1 MEVRE
6 ITISDYQAVL
16 SLWRGCQGIG
26 LHSDVDCEYG
36 IGLYLARNPGLSF
49 VATERGRIVGAV
61 LCGQDGRRGYLH
73 HLAVA
78 ENYRRCGI
86 GTALVDNVLGQ
97 LRQKGIS
104 KCNGFVLEGN
114 IDALAFWQSIG
125 WAERDDLKVVSKNII
140 L

>member
-6 ITISDYQAVL
+6 ITISNYQAVH
-16 SLWRGCQGIG
+16 SLWRNCRGIG

-36 IGLYLARNPGLSF
+36 IGLFLARNPGLSF
-49 VATERGRIVGAV
+49 VAIENGGLVGAV
-61 LCGQDGRRGYLH
+61 LCGQDGRRGYIH

-78 ENYRRCGI
+78 EKHRRCGI
-86 GTALVDNVLGQ
+86 GTALAENVIGR

-114 IDALAFWQSIG
+114 LDALEFWQSIG

>member
-6 ITISDYQAVL
+6 ITISDYQVVH
-16 SLWRGCQGIG
+16 SLWQSCRGVG

-49 VATERGRIVGAV
+49 VAIDGGTIVGAV
-61 LCGQDGRRGYLH
+61 LCGHDGRRGYIH
-73 HLAVA
+73 HLTVT
-78 ENYRRCGI
+78 EELRRSGI
-86 GTALVDNVLGQ
+86 GTALVDRVLDR

-104 KCNGFVLEGN
+104 KCNGFVLDDN
-114 IDALAFWQSIG
+114 HDALEFWQRVG
-125 WAERDDLKVVSKNII
+125 WVQREDLKVISKSII

>member
-6 ITISDYQAVL
+6 ITISDYAAL
-16 SLWRGCQGIG
+16 HSLWRNCSGIG
-26 LHSDVDCEYG
+26 LHNDVDCEHG

-49 VATERGRIVGAV
+49 AAVQNGKIVGAV
-61 LCGQDGRRGYLH
+61 LCGHDGRRGYIH

-78 ENYRRCGI
+78 EKHHRCGI
-86 GTALVDNVLGQ
+86 GTALVENVIAR

-104 KCNGFVLEGN
+104 KCNGFVFEDNL
-114 IDALAFWQSIG
+114 DALEFWQSIG
-125 WAERDDLKVVSKNII
+125 WSERDDLKVVSKNII